1 MEWSSSL
8 YLWSAGLA
16 FVWGALW
23 GSFFNVVIYR
33 LPAGLSVVTPPSHC
47 PQCKTRLRA
56 YHNVPILG
64 WVFLRGK
71 CATCRSPISVR
82 YPLVELLTA
91 VLSTALWLRF
101 ASLDP
106 GFDPILAIA
115 PFGLNFLLLG
125 SLIVITFIDLD
136 YRIIPHEITLPLLAL
151 GIVASLVN
159 ASATGVGWKESVLGA
174 LVGGGIIW
182 LIIQAYFWIRKVEGM
197 GGGDFVM
204 MAMLGAWLGY
214 ASILFI
220 LFAASLQGT
229 LAAIVLYVS
238 GKSLPQPANP
248 GPGWGSPAPEVDTQ
262 AFPPHMQ
269 TPETNNQAGPPEGGF
284 RSMEL
289 PFGPFLALAALE
301 WLFFEPWIRT
311 TVYSLYGG

>member
-8 YLWSAGLA
+8 YLWSTGFA
-16 FVWGALW
+16 FAWGALW

-33 LPAGLSVVTPPSHC
+33 LPAGLSVITPPSHC
-47 PQCKTRLRA
+47 PHCKTRLRA
-56 YHNVPILG
+56 YHNVPVLG
-64 WVFLRGK
+64 WLFLRGK
-71 CATCRSPISVR
+71 CATCRAPISVR

-91 VLSTALWLRF
+91 VLSAALWLRL
-101 ASLDP
+101 ASPDA
-106 GFDPILAIA
+106 GFDPLAAIA
-115 PFGLNFLLLG
+115 PFGLLFLFLG
-125 SLIVITFIDLD
+125 SLIVITFIDID

-151 GIVASLVN
+151 GMVSSLVN
-159 ASATGVGWKESVLGA
+159 VSVTGVGWKESVLGA

-182 LIIQAYFWIRKVEGM
+182 LIIQVYFWLRKVEGM

-229 LAAIVLYVS
+229 VAAVVLYVS
-238 GKSLPQPANP
+238 GKSLPQPAIP
-248 GPGWGSPAPEVDTQ
+248 GPGWGGSESEPD
-262 AFPPHMQ
+262 PPDPGSVAQ
-269 TPETNNQAGPPEGGF
+269 PGLPDGGF

-289 PFGPFLALAALE
+289 PFGPFLALAGLE

-311 TVYSLYGG
+311 TVYALYGG